1 MTPAHDELKHDAAA
15 YVLDS
20 LEPDE
25 RAAFEAHLAGCSEC
39 AGEVRSLLG
48 VTGALAHSVPQRTP
62 RPELRERVLR
72 SLPNVVHDKPSRV
85 SPRTVLKWLPVAAAL
100 ALALGLGVY
109 ALVLQS
115 RLADAQSALG
125 VLVAPDVARID
136 LAGQPVAPLA
146 RARALWSRNRGMIFS
161 VSNLPAAPEGRV
173 YQVWVVTA
181 NVPISA
187 GLLTPDASGSGSAYF
202 ETAPDI
208 PPPVAVA
215 VTLEPAGGVPAPT
228 GERYLIGTPTAL

>member
-39 AGEVRSLLG
+39 AVEVQSLLG
-48 VTGALAHSVPQRTP
+48 VTGALARTVPQRTP
-62 RPELRERVLR
+62 RPELRQRVLQ
-72 SLPNVVHDKPSRV
+72 SLPNVVHDKPSPV
-85 SPRTVLKWLPVAAAL
+85 PGRTVLRWLPVAAAL

-115 RLADAQSALG
+115 RLADAQSALA

-146 RARALWSRNRGMIFS
+146 RARALWSRDRGMIFS

-181 NVPISA
+181 NVPVSA

-215 VTLEPAGGVPAPT
+215 VTLEPSGGVPAPT
-228 GERYLIGTPTAL
+228 GERYLIGTPAPL

>member
-1 MTPAHDELKHDAAA
+1 MMPAHDELKHDAAA

-39 AGEVRSLLG
+39 ASEVRSLLG
-48 VTGALAHSVPQRTP
+48 VTGALARSVPHRTP

-72 SLPNVVHDKPSRV
+72 SFPNVVHDKPSRV
-85 SPRTVLKWLPVAAAL
+85 PGRAVLKWLPVAAAL

-109 ALVLQS
+109 ALILQS
-115 RLADAQSALG
+115 RLADAQSALA

-136 LAGQPVAPLA
+136 LAGQQVAPLA

-181 NVPISA
+181 NAPISA

-228 GERYLIGTPTAL
+228 GERYLVGTPTPL

>member
-25 RAAFEAHLAGCSEC
+25 RVAFEAHLAGCKEC
-39 AGEVRSLLG
+39 ASEVRSLLG
-48 VTGALAHSVPQRTP
+48 VTGALARTVPQRTP

-72 SLPNVVHDKPSRV
+72 SVPHLIHDKPSRV
-85 SPRTVLKWLPVAAAL
+85 PGRIVLRWLPVAAAL

-115 RLADAQSALG
+115 RLADAQSALA

-161 VSNLPAAPEGRV
+161 VSNLPAAPDGRV

-181 NVPISA
+181 NAPISA

-228 GERYLIGTPTAL
+228 GERYLIGTPAPL

>member
-25 RAAFEAHLAGCSEC
+25 RAAFEAHLAGCSDC
-39 AGEVRSLLG
+39 AGEVRSLLA
-48 VTGALAHSVPQRTP
+48 VTGALARSIPQRTP

-72 SLPNVVHDKPSRV
+72 SIPNLIHDKPSRV
-85 SPRTVLKWLPVAAAL
+85 PGRTVLKWLPVAAAL

-115 RLADAQSALG
+115 RLAEARSALA

-136 LAGQPVAPLA
+136 LSGQPVAPLA

-181 NVPISA
+181 NAPVSA

-228 GERYLIGTPTAL
+228 GERYLIGTPSPL

>member
-25 RAAFEAHLAGCSEC
+25 RAAFEAHLADCSEC
-39 AGEVRSLLG
+39 AVEVRSLLN
-48 VTGALAHSVPQRTP
+48 VTGVLARSVPQRTP

-72 SLPNVVHDKPSRV
+72 SFPNVLHDKPSVV
-85 SPRTVLKWLPVAAAL
+85 SPRSVLRWLPVAAAL

-109 ALVLQS
+109 ALLLQG
-115 RLADAQSALG
+115 RLADAQSALA

-136 LAGQPVAPLA
+136 LAGQPAAPLA
-146 RARALWSRNRGMIFS
+146 RARALWSRDRGMIYS

-181 NVPISA
+181 NAPVSA

-228 GERYLIGTPTAL
+228 GERYLIGTPAPL